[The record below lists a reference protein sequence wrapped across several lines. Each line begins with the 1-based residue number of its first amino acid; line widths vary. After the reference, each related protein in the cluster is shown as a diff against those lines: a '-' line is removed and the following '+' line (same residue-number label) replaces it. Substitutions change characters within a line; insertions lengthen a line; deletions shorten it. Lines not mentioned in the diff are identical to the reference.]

1 MFSAA
6 QHQEVIDAYLEK
18 EHTRGRTIGPLD
30 AHEAEGVHISHFGV
44 IPKSHK
50 PENWWFIL
58 DLSYPEGASVNDGIG
73 QESSLLSYVSVD
85 LT

>member
-1 MFSAA
+1 MLSAA
-6 QHQEVIDAYLEK
+6 QYPEVIDAYLEE

-50 PENWWFIL
+50 PGNWWFIL
-58 DLSYPEGASVNDGIG
+58 DLSYPERASVNDGID
-73 QESSLLSYVSVD
+73 QELSSLSYVSVD